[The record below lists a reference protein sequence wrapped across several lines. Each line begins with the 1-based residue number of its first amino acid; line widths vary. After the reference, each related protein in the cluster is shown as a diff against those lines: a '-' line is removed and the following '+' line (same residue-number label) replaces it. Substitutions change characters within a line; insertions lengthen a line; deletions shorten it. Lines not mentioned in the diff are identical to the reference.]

1 MTADIETALDFAEPG
16 LGRRTRAIVEGMGT
30 AIVTGVHAP
39 GELLPVEADLGVRYG
54 ASRSVLREA
63 IKVLNAKG
71 LVTARPR
78 LGTSVT
84 QPSQWNLFD
93 PDVLRWTLRR
103 NFSLPLL
110 IEFTMV
116 RLGIEPLAAAMAAR
130 RGSAEAHERI
140 RAGFAR
146 MSAAHRGA
154 DDPLAADIAFHLAIL
169 DASGNSFYCR
179 LKPLVS
185 AALHFSI
192 RYTDNIA
199 RDEEA
204 KLAQH
209 REVME
214 AILSRDADRSEQ
226 TARTLL
232 LDAKALMEGGLDPV
246 STEGAAA

>member
-1 MTADIETALDFAEPG
+1 MIADIEHPLDIAEPG
-16 LGRRTRAIVEGMGT
+16 LGRRTRAIVEDMGA

-39 GELLPVEADLGVRYG
+39 GEFLPIEAELGQRYG

-78 LGTSVT
+78 RGTSVT
-84 QPSQWNLFD
+84 SPSHWNLFD

-103 NFSLPLL
+103 SFSLPLL

-116 RLGIEPLAAAMAAR
+116 RLGIEPMAAAMAAA
-130 RGSAEAHERI
+130 RGSAESLERI
-140 RAGFAR
+140 RAGYAR
-146 MSAAHRGA
+146 MVAAYRGA

-192 RYTDNIA
+192 HYTDNIV
-199 RDEEA
+199 RDEA
-204 KLAQH
+204 TKLAQH
-209 REVME
+209 HEVLE
-214 AILSRDADRSEQ
+214 AILSRNADLAES
-226 TARTLL
+226 TARRLL
-232 LDAKALMEGGLDPV
+232 LEVKALMEGGLERQSDP
-246 STEGAAA
+246 AQA